1 MTTLS
6 SLCSEAN
13 RRTADCSIVRS
24 SRRALATTAAR
35 AAAGVSALSLLLTAG
50 CSNPPL
56 FEDTPKAE
64 VRQER
69 LRKIEAINLD
79 SYRRPAP
86 TTAPIT
92 GSAEQTAAIRKRFEN
107 VEKLDLT
114 LESSRASALEHN
126 LQLKIALLDPT
137 IVAQSVSE
145 EEARFESTF
154 VTRARW
160 AEFDTPTAS
169 ELASAQSQNLSL
181 APGVR
186 IPLRTGGTAE
196 INLPINRNKDNN
208 RFSTLN
214 PAHSTDVEFSISQP
228 LLRGA
233 GRRASTAGI
242 RIAKYNLQ
250 SAEAQTKLEVIRQL
264 AAVDRS
270 YWRLYQSRRELE
282 VRQQQFELAEDQL
295 RRAERRLATG
305 AVPEIEVIRAQA
317 GLSDRLEAIIRAQNA
332 VWQIQREL
340 KRIINE
346 PGLTIDTNVLVIPA
360 TQPDPVEYVVD
371 RAAMANSAVANR
383 MEMLDLELRLAADA
397 ALISLNKNRA
407 LPLLTLDYTYR
418 INGLGGTLDE
428 SASMT
433 LRNKFEDWAV
443 GLTAEVP
450 LGNEAARSAVR
461 RAILQ
466 RVQRLSTKDARE
478 QSIRQEVLNAID
490 NIEADWQRLLAARQ
504 SVILNTRTLQAEQR
518 QFDVGQSTS
527 TDVLDAAARLAE
539 AQSAEI
545 RAITDYQ
552 ISQVDLAFAT
562 GTLLGAAKVDWS
574 PAPDVDPD
582 QPAPPETLPAWL
594 MKEDQAATETNS
606 TPDTAPADSSAAAPS
621 PAAPPTPQPTNQ
633 PEMPPLP
640 PDPPRE
646 PGQ

>member
-1 MTTLS
+1 MT
-6 SLCSEAN
+6 AQ
-13 RRTADCSIVRS
+13 
-24 SRRALATTAAR
+24 
-35 AAAGVSALSLLLTAG
+35 AAAALSLLFASG

-56 FEDTPKAE
+56 FEDTPSVA
-64 VRQER
+64 VREER

-79 SYRRPAP
+79 IYRRAAP
-86 TTAPIT
+86 VTAPAA

-114 LESSRASALEHN
+114 LESSRASALQNN
-126 LQLKIALLDPT
+126 LQLKTALLEPT
-137 IVAQSVSE
+137 IAAQSVSE

-169 ELASAQSQNLSL
+169 ELASAQSQNLSIT
-181 APGVR
+181 PGVR
-186 IPLRTGGTAE
+186 IPLRSGGTAE
-196 INLPINRNKDNN
+196 INLPVNRNKDNN

-282 VRQQQFELAEDQL
+282 VRQQQYELAEDQL

-305 AVPEIEVIRAQA
+305 AVAEIEVIRAQA
-317 GLSDRLEAIIRAQNA
+317 GVADRLEAIIRAQNA

-371 RAAMANSAVANR
+371 RVAMADSAVANR

-407 LPLLTLDYTYR
+407 LPLLTMDYTYR
-418 INGLGGTLDE
+418 INGLGGTFDD
-428 SASMT
+428 SARMT

-594 MKEDQAATETNS
+594 MKDGEASPAASAAPENVI
-606 TPDTAPADSSAAAPS
+606 DNAPADSSATAPAPS
-621 PAAPPTPQPTNQ
+621 QGVPPANQ

-640 PDPPRE
+640 PEPPRE
-646 PGQ
+646 PGA